1 MSKKEKHKDKHKKK
15 SVKIPKTKGK
25 REKKDIIEKIPE
37 KDNPPV
43 HTTEVESSQKDIKKA
58 TFELDA
64 KLHKRLRGAAAEY
77 ETTMVDILEKA
88 LNEYLDKLDNQ

>member
-1 MSKKEKHKDKHKKK
+1 MFIKDRYHYKPARAPKSK
-15 SVKIPKTKGK
+15 G
-25 REKKDIIEKIPE
+25 KKDIMEEIPKDDTPPLHTASIENK
-37 KDNPPV
+37 
-43 HTTEVESSQKDIKKA
+43 QKDVKKA